1 MYFLQSRIGSLLSSL
16 LDYLL
21 NDVIHHTQE
30 YFTYRTTASTSGGG
44 KPSKAMHIQPER
56 TSMNWNCMV
65 SLVKHVICNFG
76 PVLAKN

>member
-1 MYFLQSRIGSLLSSL
+1 MYFLQSHIGSSLSSL

-44 KPSKAMHIQPER
+44 ETKQSHAHTTRENQHELELHGF
-56 TSMNWNCMV
+56 TC
-65 SLVKHVICNFG
+65 
-76 PVLAKN
+76 